1 MLFWPTIA
9 LIIALIVGI
18 LGFDGATVTALGIA
32 RILFFFS
39 IVLLL
44 IAALLGHG
52 DERALRWREEPRRK
66 RGFSRW

>member
-1 MLFWPTIA
+1 MLVWPTTA

-32 RILFFFS
+32 RILFFVS

-44 IAALLGHG
+44 IAALMGHG
-52 DERALRWREEPRRK
+52 DERPLRWREEPRRN
-66 RGFSRW
+66 RGPNRW